1 MAEPQVNVADTR
13 VGDVDALREAARLM
27 GQVSTQ
33 AKAAAA
39 RENGKRGGRPKGI
52 PMSAETRRK
61 IGEARRARASQKAS
75 SLPTGTSPLPTP

>member
-1 MAEPQVNVADTR
+1 MAEPQVNVAGTS
-13 VGDVDALREAARLM
+13 VSAADALREAARLM

-52 PMSAETRRK
+52 PMSAEARRK
-61 IGEARRARASQKAS
+61 IGEARRARASQGAS
-75 SLPTGTSPLPTP
+75 SLPTDTSPLPTP